1 LRSPGFKIQVFTYII
16 LLLETFNPD
25 QFNMLTHLFIP
36 NFAQFIIMS
45 SSASSWASRKGRSQK
60 NNLPSIPEEKG
71 VRRHVPYANS
81 HLFLQLNSIV
91 KMFTQQQKTI
101 AESTGFCSFAKPV
114 HELQFDKQFTVWLMP
129 KVDNMSRSVSVHV
142 GRRLTFFQED
152 ISKVLG
158 TPCGGKDVWDA
169 SLDKSQDMRNKIQSL
184 IGMDD
189 TNKSPIKAA
198 EKTLQALC
206 GRELIGDEVKIFKIS
221 FVIFVV
227 CMIVDSNNPGD
238 QESVNFWPA
247 LTDPDLIHTFNWS
260 NYLLDAMFSAC
271 AASKMA
277 LRKNVSYNPP
287 AGTTLFLQVCFSS
300 LPHTPGASFFI
311 TEQVLRCF
319 FIS

>member
-1 LRSPGFKIQVFTYII
+1 LRYPGFKIQVFTYII
-16 LLLETFNPD
+16 LLLETFNPN
-25 QFNMLTHLFIP
+25 QFNILTHLFIP
-36 NFAQFIIMS
+36 NFVQFIIMS

-184 IGMDD
+184 IGIDD

-198 EKTLQALC
+198 EKTC
-206 GRELIGDEVKIFKIS
+206 
-221 FVIFVV
+221 
-227 CMIVDSNNPGD
+227 
-238 QESVNFWPA
+238 W
-247 LTDPDLIHTFNWS
+247 TDL
-260 NYLLDAMFSAC
+260 
-271 AASKMA
+271 
-277 LRKNVSYNPP
+277 
-287 AGTTLFLQVCFSS
+287 
-300 LPHTPGASFFI
+300 
-311 TEQVLRCF
+311 
-319 FIS
+319 

>member
-1 LRSPGFKIQVFTYII
+1 
-16 LLLETFNPD
+16 
-25 QFNMLTHLFIP
+25 
-36 NFAQFIIMS
+36 MS

-198 EKTLQALC
+198 EKTLQALR
-206 GRELIGDEVKIFKIS
+206 GRELIGDEVNIFKIS

-287 AGTTLFLQVCFSS
+287 AGTTLFLQVRFSS
-300 LPHTPGASFFI
+300 SPHSTRTYFHYLTLLRRFFI
-311 TEQVLRCF
+311 YYAYLFHRTPHLDILSRQHGLWADFTSEGHQVSYGVF
-319 FIS
+319 